1 MSVSKKLQIGDAV
14 VVKGFNHKTKVSR
27 IFMENSRGEETEYE
41 NECARVRIELDWGEF
56 GKSKVSMHD
65 ENIIWFRIENF
76 N

>member
-1 MSVSKKLQIGDAV
+1 MSIDRKLKIGDIV
-14 VVKGFNHKTKVSR
+14 IVKGFSHKTKVCR

-41 NECARVRIELDWGEF
+41 NECARVRAELDWGEF

-65 ENIIWFRIENF
+65 ENVTWFRLEKF